1 MRNYDRL
8 PQELRDRGRFCLWR
22 YEDRSGKRTKV
33 PHAVPDYFRGAD
45 SGNPADFGSFS
56 EALDALSEAEITFP
70 MDGLGVG
77 IFDRLG
83 GVDIDHCFLPDGS
96 LSEMAAEIV
105 DIMDSYTEISPS
117 GQGLRILF
125 SVPQGFSYD
134 KELFYI
140 KNSNIGLECY
150 LPGMTSRYL
159 TVTGQALRDQDL
171 QERQALPDRS
181 QELLIVLQKYMKRRQ
196 TPQEQPRQIRQTVT
210 LSDQDL
216 IRKACEAADGALFAS
231 LFSGNWQS
239 LGYGSQSDA
248 DIALCNKL
256 AFWTGRDPERMD
268 ALFRQSGLYRA
279 KWERDSY
286 RLPTLRKAIMD
297 CFQVY
302 AGQPTAGE
310 IFRAAPVETEST
322 DQIPEQT
329 APEDSQIPLSLSQI
343 AQNSFNQD
351 QSMIDISVS
360 EYVKSG
366 KYRSDLAYFMAYKNR
381 KTGFSNIDR
390 YLTLYPGLAVL
401 GGCASLGKSTFAVNL
416 AENLVRA
423 GESVLFF
430 ALEQDPIELVSKI
443 VSRRVFELSGRD
455 PEGLIR
461 NTDIKNGETGDLISR
476 AEGEVI
482 RDFENLRVIRGDFK
496 VTVDHVCS
504 RIEEYISREQK
515 KPVVF
520 LDYLQ
525 LLAPPQG
532 LRNSDQ
538 RSQVDYNVKRLK
550 SLQRDLGLL
559 IIMISNFNRSSYD
572 DPVRYE
578 SFKESGLIEFTCDY
592 VWGLQLKIV
601 SSELFQQQQGK
612 NGQPTAATANKA
624 QKSQM
629 TFRAAQEFPKKIQFV
644 SLKSRNGVQQYITE
658 FNYFNRYDAFVEID
672 PESYETDLESL
683 NEQFREKYQQTGT
696 DPDQP
701 ESDPLG
707 IWKAQY

>member
-1 MRNYDRL
+1 MRSYDRL
-8 PQELRDRGRFCLWR
+8 PQELRDKGRFCLWK

-33 PHAVPDYFRGAD
+33 PHAVPDYFKGAS
-45 SGNPADFGSFS
+45 SGKKSDFGSFS
-56 EALDALSEAEITFP
+56 DALDALSEAELISP
-70 MDGLGVG
+70 MDGLGIG
-77 IFDRLG
+77 IFDQIG
-83 GVDIDHCFLPDGS
+83 GVDIDHCFSPEGQ

-105 DIMDSYTEISPS
+105 EVLNAYTEISPS

-134 KELFYI
+134 KKQYYI
-140 KNSNIGLECY
+140 KRSEIGLECY
-150 LPGMTSRYL
+150 LPGMTNRYL
-159 TVTGQALRDQDL
+159 TVTGNALR
-171 QERQALPDRS
+171 ERSDLPDRS
-181 QELLIVLQKYMKRRQ
+181 QELLKIIQKYMKRNDG
-196 TPQEQPRQIRQTVT
+196 PQEQPGQIRQTVT
-210 LSDQDL
+210 LSDQEL
-216 IRKACEAADGALFAS
+216 IRKACESSQEFSA
-231 LFSGNWQS
+231 LFSGNWQL
-239 LGYGSQSDA
+239 LGYPSQSEA
-248 DIALCNKL
+248 DQALCNLL
-256 AFWTGRDPERMD
+256 AFWTGRDPERID

-279 KWERDSY
+279 KWERSSY
-286 RLPTLRKAIMD
+286 HSSTIGKAVRD
-297 CFQVY
+297 CLTVY
-302 AGQPTAGE
+302 AGQPTAGAVFGSPE
-310 IFRAAPVETEST
+310 PVESTEALSLA
-322 DQIPEQT
+322 DIVQNPQ
-329 APEDSQIPLSLSQI
+329 SLSQI
-343 AQNSFNQD
+343 AQDSLNQSQIMD
-351 QSMIDISVS
+351 DLSVS

-366 KYRSDLAYFMAYKNR
+366 KYRADLEYFRAYKDR

-416 AENLVRA
+416 AENLIRA

-430 ALEQDPIELVSKI
+430 ALEQDPAELVSKI
-443 VSRRVFELSGRD
+443 VSRRVFELSGKD
-455 PEGLIR
+455 PDCQIR
-461 NTDIKNGETGDLISR
+461 NTDIKNGATGDRISE
-476 AEGEVI
+476 AEKEVI
-482 RDFENLRVIRGDFK
+482 RDCQRLRIFRGNFQIS
-496 VTVDHVCS
+496 VDHICS
-504 RIEEYISREQK
+504 MIEDYISREQK

-559 IIMISNFNRSSYD
+559 IIMISNFNRASYD

-601 SSELFQQQQGK
+601 SSQLFQQQQGK
-612 NGQPTAATANKA
+612 NGQPTATTANKA

-696 DPDQP
+696 DSD
-701 ESDPLG
+701 SDPLG